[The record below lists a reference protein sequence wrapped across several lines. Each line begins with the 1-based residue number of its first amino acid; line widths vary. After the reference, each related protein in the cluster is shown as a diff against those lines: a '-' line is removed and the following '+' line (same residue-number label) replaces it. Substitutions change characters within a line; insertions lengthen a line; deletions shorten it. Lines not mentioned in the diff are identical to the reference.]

1 MRVAWAWSVMA
12 PSACVLQRRLP
23 AVQHQH
29 RIECRR
35 IERRRDP
42 APDRDLPDLRMSLHL
57 DVGMQR
63 NPHQDGGVLEHP
75 RDVQSVAQAIT
86 IFIVAAV
93 VHEQWIVRILAEADP
108 CASLGETVPVSRL

>member
-1 MRVAWAWSVMA
+1 MVGDGAECLR
-12 PSACVLQRRLP
+12 LQRRLP

-35 IERRRDP
+35 IERRRNP
-42 APDRDLPDLRMSLHL
+42 APHRDFPDLGMSLQF

-75 RDVQSVAQAIT
+75 RHVPSVSKAVAILV
-86 IFIVAAV
+86 VAAV
-93 VHEQWIVRILAEADP
+93 MDEQGILGVLPEADP
-108 CASLGETVPVSRL
+108 CLGR